1 MMHGAP
7 MTSPG
12 IDSEASRSGVI
23 RQVFTTPWLC
33 IALILSGLFFVGMMA
48 LAIHSEKGFLAMWE
62 KHHELARL
70 ESGTAD
76 AKAVNAKL
84 RQEIWRLLNDLEYIE
99 KIAREELRLVRPGEV
114 VFEFADEPR

>member
-7 MTSPG
+7 MSSPG
-12 IDSEASRSGVI
+12 IDSDASRSGIVRHI
-23 RQVFTTPWLC
+23 FTTPWLC
-33 IALILSGLFFVGMMA
+33 IALILSGVFIVIMMA

-62 KHHELARL
+62 KQHELAQL

-76 AKAVNAKL
+76 VKAVNAEL
-84 RQEIWRLLNDLEYIE
+84 RQEIWRLKNDLEYIE
-99 KIAREELRLVRPGEV
+99 KIAREELKLVRPGEV

>member
-7 MTSPG
+7 LSSSSN
-12 IDSEASRSGVI
+12 DSEASRSGVV
-23 RQVFTTPWLC
+23 RQIFTTPWLC
-33 IALILSGLFFVGMMA
+33 IALILSGLFFLGMMA
-48 LAIHSEKGFLAMWE
+48 LAIHSEKGFLAMW
-62 KHHELARL
+62 KKQHDLATL

-76 AKAVNAKL
+76 VKTVNAKL
-84 RQEIWRLLNDLEYIE
+84 RREIWRLRNDLEYIE

>member
-7 MTSPG
+7 LGSQG
-12 IDSEASRSGVI
+12 NDSEASRSGVV
-23 RQVFTTPWLC
+23 RQIFTTPWLC
-33 IALILSGLFFVGMMA
+33 ISLILSGLFIVSMMA

-62 KHHELARL
+62 KQHELARL

-76 AKAVNAKL
+76 VKAVNAQL
-84 RQEIWRLLNDLEYIE
+84 RQEIWRLRNDLEYIE

-114 VFEFADEPR
+114 VFEFADDPR